1 MRDVGDHS
9 KAGDVSRFVLGWV
22 TLVLL
27 LRRGGRSVVST
38 NLSVG
43 AFGGTRVVRRLHPP
57 EIDQLFED
65 EGFVTPSCS
74 LVKHSGLVGSV
85 GIMLKSSCRESTGAT
100 TPTANVS
107 CVSLNAVGT
116 MPSGPTM

>member
-1 MRDVGDHS
+1 MSCPPISRWVRSAVREWFVGY
-9 KAGDVSRFVLGWV
+9 
-22 TLVLL
+22 TL
-27 LRRGGRSVVST
+27 
-38 NLSVG
+38 
-43 AFGGTRVVRRLHPP
+43 A